1 MRRFEQNEES
11 ELESP
16 KEVDTARAADAKIHV
31 QLSRADQLPSVEPTF
46 DELRDFDQECEELE
60 HSFTKLQEV
69 LEAASTNRP
78 EWQSQNIQTR
88 TLVARRVSRVQIT
101 WSTC

>member
-1 MRRFEQNEES
+1 MNKNEES
-11 ELESP
+11 ELESS
-16 KEVDTARAADAKIHV
+16 KEVDTASAADVKIHL

-46 DELRDFDQECEELE
+46 DELRVLDQECEELE
-60 HSFTKLQEV
+60 HSLTKLQEE
-69 LEAASTNRP
+69 LEAASTNKP

-88 TLVARRVSRVQIT
+88 ILVARRVSQVQIT